1 MSKPFR
7 SEFMSGVCAAAWL
20 AALGAGLSAAQGV
33 AQPSLNDP
41 VSRLETR
48 IERGEAALHFHAG
61 SGGYLPSVLRE
72 FGIHVDSQVLVFS
85 KTSLQQDHI
94 SPRNPRAIYFNDTVS
109 VGTVPGGEILE
120 LASLDP
126 IRGVVFHTL
135 DVHESDQPRFKS
147 KVEECTK
154 CHNPVSTFSP
164 GLMVTTV
171 YPGPDGTPIY
181 LGGKSLFNTT
191 DHRTPFESRWGG
203 WYVTGTHGSQHHL
216 GNTVAIDSSHPLEM
230 DESGTQNRLTLA
242 DKIDVSHYLTSTSD
256 IVALMTLEHQ
266 TQMTNLIT
274 SLAARARAHSFKSSV
289 RSDAGM
295 AAAVDELVN
304 YMLFTDEAPLR
315 EPVAGVSTFTKTFPQ
330 RGPRDR
336 QGRSLRDF
344 DLQRRLFRYPVSYMI
359 YSESFDA
366 LPDPIREQ
374 ILKRVFDVLAADEN
388 GDRRAALE
396 ILADTK
402 PNLPEYWKSASLRH
416 STR

>member
-1 MSKPFR
+1 MPFR
-7 SEFMSGVCAAAWL
+7 SKFMSGVCAAAWL
-20 AALGAGLSAAQGV
+20 AALGAASSV
-33 AQPSLNDP
+33 AQPSPNDP

-48 IERGEAALHFHAG
+48 LERGEAALNFHPG
-61 SGGYLPSVLRE
+61 SGGYLPSLLRE
-72 FGIHVDSQVLVFS
+72 FGINVDSQVLVFS
-85 KTSLQQDHI
+85 KTSLQQDYI
-94 SPRNPRAIYFNDTVS
+94 SPQNPRAIYFNDTVS
-109 VGTVPGGEILE
+109 VGTVPGGKLLE

-126 IRGVVFHTL
+126 VRGVVFHTL
-135 DVHESDQPRFKS
+135 DAQESAEPRFKS
-147 KVEECTK
+147 KVQECTS
-154 CHNPVSTFSP
+154 CHNAVSKFGP
-164 GLMVTTV
+164 GLMVATV

-191 DHRTPFESRWGG
+191 DHRSPFESRWGG
-203 WYVTGTHGSQHHL
+203 WYVTGTHGSQHHM
-216 GNTVAIDSSHPLEM
+216 GNTVAIDSGHPLDV
-230 DESGTQNRLTLA
+230 DESGSQNRLKLT

-266 TQMTNLIT
+266 TEMTNLIT
-274 SLAARARAHSFKSSV
+274 SIAARARAQSFKPNLK
-289 RSDAGM
+289 SDPAM
-295 AAAVDELVN
+295 AAAIEELVK

-330 RGPRDR
+330 RGPRDH

-374 ILKRVFDVLAADEN
+374 ILKRVFDALTADN
-388 GDRRAALE
+388 DVDRRAALE

-402 PNLPEYWKSASLRH
+402 PNLPEYWKTVASER
-416 STR
+416 SWTR